1 MSEQFAVVETWP
13 ELFEGLTDEQH
24 RAVVNALASGWHE
37 GWTPNR
43 EDVGDLSDYVRGT
56 ITMEE
61 YQARSLAKVQRL
73 KNAATNAAG

>member
-13 ELFEGLTDEQH
+13 ELFEGLTDAEH

-43 EDVGDLSDYVRGT
+43 EDVADLVEYARGT
-56 ITMEE
+56 ITMDE
-61 YQARSLAKVQRL
+61 YQARSLAKTRSV
-73 KNAATNAAG
+73 NG